1 MSEKW
6 LTVAEAAKH
15 LARPKPT
22 IANWAKR
29 KVIKTRK
36 DKKPNGLTRLMVE
49 LESVTKQNQE
59 SWQRNRQHLE
69 LDRASQLEELTCPQ
83 CGHGDLHRKGISH
96 LVNGQ
101 TSLTLKCLGCEHRFK
116 ARLPPG
122 VDVRTIRRQSRQRGS
137 NVTGQPDSHQRV
149 VADQQR
155 WVQQFIEEGLTLK
168 QVLAVFGPKMHS
180 RITQF
185 YHQAESGDGHPSN
198 PRQSTT
204 S

>member
-1 MSEKW
+1 MSEMW
-6 LTVAEAAKH
+6 LTVAEAARH

-36 DKKPNGLTRLMVE
+36 DKRSNGLTRLMVE

-101 TSLTLKCLGCEHRFK
+101 TS
-116 ARLPPG
+116 
-122 VDVRTIRRQSRQRGS
+122 
-137 NVTGQPDSHQRV
+137 
-149 VADQQR
+149 
-155 WVQQFIEEGLTLK
+155 
-168 QVLAVFGPKMHS
+168 
-180 RITQF
+180 
-185 YHQAESGDGHPSN
+185 
-198 PRQSTT
+198 
-204 S
+204 